1 MVKNDLTGK
10 RFGNLTVLYDTGI
23 RSKSGQ
29 VYWMCKCD
37 CGNLT
42 SVQGKHLKSGNI
54 KVITKYLIEN
64 IYVNGAAFTGREVLE
79 KLGRSNLSV
88 VPLVNY
94 FYKKYGNK
102 NY

>member
-1 MVKNDLTGK
+1 MEIIENDLGSI
-10 RFGNLTVLYDTGI
+10 DEI
-23 RSKSGQ
+23 
-29 VYWMCKCD
+29 
-37 CGNLT
+37 
-42 SVQGKHLKSGNI
+42 LKSGNI

-94 FYKKYGNK
+94 FYKNMEIRITNKILFVRFLYGILLK
-102 NY
+102 